1 MMRTT
6 NPEIPELLSQRQ
18 LAARLGVTTR
28 TLERWRETGDGPAF
42 IRVGRLCRYQRED
55 ITIWLAARRCTSSSN
70 RIVGE
75 GAR

>member
-18 LAARLGVTTR
+18 LAARLGVTTP

-42 IRVGRLCRYQRED
+42 IRVGRLCRYRTED
-55 ITIWLAARRCTSSSN
+55 VAVWLAARRCTSTSN
-70 RIVGE
+70 RIAGGE
-75 GAR
+75 AR